1 VKSGAE
7 TKSKRFASSVSRPSE
22 PCAIAGSKRRLSSPF
37 VKSPPTLLAAN
48 RLVRVRRVSRAVR
61 TARRHDG
68 GFALEGQVWILSLGL
83 VFDVG

>member
-48 RLVRVRRVSRAVR
+48 RLVDCRSEFVSVKAASGV
-61 TARRHDG
+61 
-68 GFALEGQVWILSLGL
+68 
-83 VFDVG
+83 